1 MAMGKNGVRFIHTA
15 DWQIGKPF
23 ARVDDADKRALLRRE
38 RVEVLKRIG
47 KFAADRGAEFIL
59 VAGDLFDS
67 TTPDKST
74 VSAAC
79 SAIGALGLPVL
90 AIPGNHDHAGPGSIW
105 EQEFFLR
112 EQQSLAPNLRMLLD
126 PEPVD
131 IGGAVLLPCP
141 LTQRQHGEDPTAW
154 LRDTDALSGLDTVK
168 PRIVLAHGSVQGFT
182 SDAADEDGMSV
193 PSLLDIERLVMDQI
207 DYVALGDWHGTK
219 QIADKAWY
227 SGTPEL
233 DRFVKGGGHDPGN
246 VLLVD
251 LPGRGKSPLVE
262 AHPMAGFNWLTEAF
276 SLAGSESLTALQAR
290 LNDLLGG
297 RAQSD
302 LLELTISGHVGLQ
315 DGQTLQDMLES
326 LRSRLLRLKLD
337 SSVQFIPSDE
347 EVRALTDRSNDPLIA
362 AVAGRLQD
370 SMKQGVGK
378 PEIARRAFQELYA
391 VVAAQKEARHAS

>member
-1 MAMGKNGVRFIHTA
+1 MSRFIHTA

-23 ARVDDADKRALLRRE
+23 ARVDDPDKRALLRRE
-38 RVEVLKRIG
+38 RIEVLKRIG
-47 KFAADRGAEFIL
+47 RFAAEQRAEFVL

-79 SAIGALGLPVL
+79 SAIGSMGVPVM
-90 AIPGNHDHAGPGSIW
+90 AIPGNHDHAGPGGIW
-105 EQEFFLR
+105 EQEYFLR
-112 EQQSLAPNLRMLLD
+112 EQKSLAPNLRVFLA

-131 IGGAVLLPCP
+131 VCGTILLPCP
-141 LTQRQHGEDPTAW
+141 LARRQDAADPTSW
-154 LRDTDALSGLDTVK
+154 LRDPAAFAGLDESK

-182 SDAADEDGMSV
+182 SADAAEEGGAESN
-193 PSLLDIERLVMDQI
+193 PLDVGRLAMDQL

-219 QIADKAWY
+219 QVAEKVWY

-251 LPGRGKSPLVE
+251 LPARGQLPSVE
-262 AHPMAGFNWLTEAF
+262 VHRTAGFNWLTESF
-276 SLAGSESLTALQAR
+276 SLAGLESLTALRAR
-290 LNDLLGG
+290 LDDLLGG

-315 DGQTLQDMLES
+315 DGQTLQDMLE
-326 LRSRLLRLKLD
+326 RMQSRLLRLKLD
-337 SSVQFIPSDE
+337 SSVQFVPSDE
-347 EVRALTDRSNDPLIA
+347 EVRAMTDRSNDPLIA
-362 AVAGRLQD
+362 AVACRLRD
-370 SMKQGVGK
+370 SMEQGGGDM
-378 PEIARRAFQELYA
+378 EISRRAFRELYA
-391 VVAAQKEARHAS
+391 VVAAQTEARHAS